1 MAAVQ
6 PRTPAL
12 EQSMTLPT
20 AYDGPPGRGDPLLR
34 LRVEPLQDPPGVR
47 VVLAGEL
54 DAATAPQLRIAL
66 EELATSAAGVV
77 RLELTD
83 VPFCDLSGLRVM
95 LDADRALR
103 SSGGHL
109 TVADPCPSL
118 CVLITALDVGSSLL
132 ADPRVL
138 QAYRYRSRRAA

>member
-1 MAAVQ
+1 M
-6 PRTPAL
+6 P
-12 EQSMTLPT
+12 LPT
-20 AYDGPPGRGDPLLR
+20 APDGPPGRIDPQLT

-66 EELATSAAGVV
+66 EALPTSAVVV

-83 VPFCDLSGLRVM
+83 VPFCDLSGLRVL

-103 SSGGHL
+103 RSGGHL
-109 TVADPCPSL
+109 TVTDPCPSL
-118 CVLITALDVGSSLL
+118 CVLITALELGSWLL

-138 QAYRYRSRRAA
+138 QAYRYRCRPAA

>member
-1 MAAVQ
+1 M
-6 PRTPAL
+6 P
-12 EQSMTLPT
+12 LPT
-20 AYDGPPGRGDPLLR
+20 AHDVPAGRGDPLLT
-34 LRVEPLQDPPGVR
+34 LRVEPSQDPRGVR
-47 VVLAGEL
+47 VFLAGEL

-77 RLELTD
+77 RVELTD
-83 VPFCDLSGLRVM
+83 APFCDLSGLRVL

-118 CVLITALDVGSSLL
+118 CVLITTLGLGNSLL

-138 QAYRYRSRRAA
+138 QAYRYRGRPAA